1 MGKTLINRKYI
12 MKAIVNEKGGGRNR
26 FFTVASSLPDTKWN
40 MTHDNHP
47 SYLVA
52 TTELSSHTTLMHGA
66 TEQEIDL

>member
-1 MGKTLINRKYI
+1 
-12 MKAIVNEKGGGRNR
+12 
-26 FFTVASSLPDTKWN
+26 

-52 TTELSSHTTLMHGA
+52 TTKLSSHTTLMHGA